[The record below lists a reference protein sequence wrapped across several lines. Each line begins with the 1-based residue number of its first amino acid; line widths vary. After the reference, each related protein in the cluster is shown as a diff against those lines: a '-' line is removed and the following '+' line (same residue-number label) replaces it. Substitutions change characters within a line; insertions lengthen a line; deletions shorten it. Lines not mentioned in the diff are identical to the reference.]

1 MANTEYKFN
10 PEWIKQETE
19 KAQATLKEVTG
30 RTDFV
35 KHACEIIQERLK
47 KDPKCYL
54 AYGPYWWALKQILNA
69 NGANIGSMMDSGI
82 AKEYRGETDE
92 ETIMMAEKFREDYYQ
107 QFFDGNNQFDLDPE
121 DDEAPWI
128 LRDPDCEVSKYKG
141 RFANLGLSEEEQRDW
156 EEMAEFFGGDYLNR

>member
-1 MANTEYKFN
+1 M
-10 PEWIKQETE
+10 
-19 KAQATLKEVTG
+19 
-30 RTDFV
+30 
-35 KHACEIIQERLK
+35 
-47 KDPKCYL
+47 

-121 DDEAPWI
+121 DDEDPWI
-128 LRDPDCEVSKYKG
+128 LRDRTAKCRNTKAVLPISVCRKKNNGIG
-141 RFANLGLSEEEQRDW
+141 RKWLS
-156 EEMAEFFGGDYLNR
+156 FSVVTI